1 MIEIQQGK
9 QPIAVVGAGTM
20 GAGIAQVI
28 ANAGHEV
35 ILYDAQDGAVERA
48 VDGISV
54 SLKKRVDRGRITEA
68 DRTSILSRITH
79 AGSLQDVAPAP
90 LVVEAVAEDLTIKLE
105 LLSALET
112 VCSGETVFATNTSSL
127 SVTELASV
135 LRDPTRLVGLHFFNP
150 APAMKLVEVVSGRAT
165 AEEIAQQIGFLAGS
179 WGKHCVHTKSTPG
192 FIVNRVAR
200 PFYAE
205 ALRLL
210 QEQVVDPATLDAIM
224 RECGGYKM
232 GPLELMDLIGH
243 DINYAVTRSIY
254 NAYYQDSRFKPSL
267 LQKDLIDA
275 GYLGRKSGR
284 GFYDYSKH
292 AIPEKPRELGPQE
305 HPGRVTV
312 KGHLGVA
319 SALRVLISK
328 AGLEVAQEEGEGSL
342 EFDGITLAM
351 TDGRTATERS
361 AAENNKELVLFDL
374 ALDYT
379 TSKRIALTRAD
390 QSRQGSLEQAAGLF
404 QAIGKSV
411 STIDDAPGMVVMR
424 TVCMLA
430 NEGADAVNQGVCD
443 VKAVDTAMRF
453 GTGYPIGPLG
463 WADRIGIRYVADTL
477 RNLQRSYAE
486 DRYRI
491 SPLLRRKSYSGL
503 DFYT

>member
-1 MIEIQQGK
+1 
-9 QPIAVVGAGTM
+9 
-20 GAGIAQVI
+20 
-28 ANAGHEV
+28 
-35 ILYDAQDGAVERA
+35 
-48 VDGISV
+48 
-54 SLKKRVDRGRITEA
+54 
-68 DRTSILSRITH
+68 
-79 AGSLQDVAPAP
+79 
-90 LVVEAVAEDLTIKLE
+90 
-105 LLSALET
+105 
-112 VCSGETVFATNTSSL
+112 
-127 SVTELASV
+127 
-135 LRDPTRLVGLHFFNP
+135 
-150 APAMKLVEVVSGRAT
+150 
-165 AEEIAQQIGFLAGS
+165 
-179 WGKHCVHTKSTPG
+179 
-192 FIVNRVAR
+192 
-200 PFYAE
+200 
-205 ALRLL
+205 
-210 QEQVVDPATLDAIM
+210 
-224 RECGGYKM
+224 
-232 GPLELMDLIGH
+232 
-243 DINYAVTRSIY
+243 
-254 NAYYQDSRFKPSL
+254 
-267 LQKDLIDA
+267 
-275 GYLGRKSGR
+275 
-284 GFYDYSKH
+284 
-292 AIPEKPRELGPQE
+292 
-305 HPGRVTV
+305 
-312 KGHLGVA
+312 
-319 SALRVLISK
+319 
-328 AGLEVAQEEGEGSL
+328 
-342 EFDGITLAM
+342 LAM